1 METRF
6 DPAQG
11 NPATPTEASP
21 DRLDRP
27 GFSQLGS
34 NQAASGLAASGLA
47 GWRQPSSGRLSSD
60 QLSIDTPELVAIEMP
75 LAGIGSRFIA
85 LLVDYLIWGAG
96 FGVLGALLLL
106 ILPAILA
113 FSRVTATWAWAIFLL
128 LFFVLN
134 WGYFTLFEAFWNGRT
149 PGKRVAGIRV
159 IQRSGRAIGLFESMA
174 RNLVRYIDQLP
185 GFYAVGVITMFVT
198 SQHQRLGDL
207 AAGTLVVRD
216 REQPA
221 PAWGEMGSRTFTAPL
236 FSTNVPQPEARATLT
251 LPASGVARLSPA
263 DLGVLEG
270 FFARRLDMSIG
281 TRQRLAESIAAA
293 IQAKSGL
300 ERPDE
305 VSAETFLEAAAH
317 QLRDVARMR

>member
-1 METRF
+1 
-6 DPAQG
+6 
-11 NPATPTEASP
+11 
-21 DRLDRP
+21 
-27 GFSQLGS
+27 
-34 NQAASGLAASGLA
+34 
-47 GWRQPSSGRLSSD
+47 
-60 QLSIDTPELVAIEMP
+60 MP

-96 FGVLGALLLL
+96 FMVLALLFLL
-106 ILPAILA
+106 ILPSILT
-113 FSRVTATWAWAIFLL
+113 FSQVTATWAWAIFLL

-149 PGKRVAGIRV
+149 PGKRVARIRV

-221 PAWGEMGSRTFTAPL
+221 PAWGENGSRTFTAPL
-236 FSTNVPQPEARATLT
+236 FATSVPPPEPHAGLT
-251 LPASGVARLSPA
+251 LPASGVARLTAA

-270 FFARRLDMSIG
+270 FFARRLDMSLE
-281 TRQRLAESIAAA
+281 TRQRLAERIAAA
-293 IQAKSGL
+293 IEAKSGL
-300 ERPDE
+300 ERPE
-305 VSAETFLEAAAH
+305 GVSVETFLEAAAR
-317 QLRDVARMR
+317 QLRDVARMRRP